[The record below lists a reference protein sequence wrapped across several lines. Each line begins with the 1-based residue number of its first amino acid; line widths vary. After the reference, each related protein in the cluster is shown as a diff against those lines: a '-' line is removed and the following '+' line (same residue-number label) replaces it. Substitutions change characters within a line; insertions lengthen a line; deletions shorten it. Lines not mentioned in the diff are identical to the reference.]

1 MGVEGAPGSYYLVF
15 LVPGAGN
22 LILYHAF
29 YFCWFGEQAF
39 NVKRRWGRR
48 LNMERY
54 HKVAIEV
61 EAIDWLIGKEYKSE
75 RTSDRD

>member
-1 MGVEGAPGSYYLVF
+1 MLF
-15 LVPGAGN
+15 T
-22 LILYHAF
+22 
-29 YFCWFGEQAF
+29 FCWFGEQAF
-39 NVKRRWGRR
+39 NVKRQCGRR

-61 EAIDWLIGKEYKSE
+61 EAIDGLIGKENKSE